1 MSTCIVTPDAMY
13 GFLEL
18 AIVAAGI
25 MALHMAGRNIRKLRR
40 SQAGLCRTD

>member
-25 MALHMAGRNIRKLRR
+25 VFVHFSVRNIIKVRM
-40 SQAGLCRTD
+40 SRTKG